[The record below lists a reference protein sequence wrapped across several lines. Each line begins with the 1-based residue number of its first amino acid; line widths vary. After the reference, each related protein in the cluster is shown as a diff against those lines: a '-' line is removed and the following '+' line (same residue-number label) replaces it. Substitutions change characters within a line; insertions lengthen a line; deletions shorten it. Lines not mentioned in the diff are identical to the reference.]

1 MSASTTRERADAP
14 LLPFTRKFLGSKRLL
29 RRWIADLVCAQ
40 AGPGNGAPPLSFL
53 DGFCG
58 TGSLTVEMAAR
69 GTRRIVAVDSLLSNC
84 VILRGCSAAAAVP
97 ARRAAELLACLNE
110 GAGLR
115 GYITESYAGTYFT
128 GENCQRMDGAR
139 ERIAELAGS
148 GMISAAEHD
157 YLLASF
163 LLAADRVANTLGQY
177 DAYLKN
183 IHAESVVEGRHLRDE
198 RVRTPFLLRPLAPVR
213 CPSLTVLCDDMLA
226 AAPRVTADAVYCD
239 PPYNGRQYCDNY
251 HVLENI
257 ARWEKPVLSGK
268 TRKFDRTGL
277 RSPFSRKAEAA
288 GALRTP
294 GP

>member
-1 MSASTTRERADAP
+1 
-14 LLPFTRKFLGSKRLL
+14 
-29 RRWIADLVCAQ
+29 
-40 AGPGNGAPPLSFL
+40 
-53 DGFCG
+53 
-58 TGSLTVEMAAR
+58 MAAR

-148 GMISAAEHD
+148 GAISAAEHD

-198 RVRTPFLLRPLAPVR
+198 RVRTPFLLRPLAPVA
-213 CPSLTVLCDDMLA
+213 CPSLTVLCDDMLCRCPAGDGRRRVLRPALQRQAVLRQLPRPGEHRAVGEARALGQDPQVRQGGPSQSLQPEGRGCRRPGTPCPRHAGQPLLSLVQLRGNPRCRFDPLDPRPRQGTCGRGSSTIPCSETAPGSPVGA
-226 AAPRVTADAVYCD
+226 A
-239 PPYNGRQYCDNY
+239 
-251 HVLENI
+251 
-257 ARWEKPVLSGK
+257 S
-268 TRKFDRTGL
+268 
-277 RSPFSRKAEAA
+277 RSCCS
-288 GALRTP
+288 T
-294 GP
+294 